1 MNDENSSFI
10 VGMLI
15 GAVIFAVVLSSA
27 CLIKNNVKEKIED
40 AKTEHLT
47 ITYKNSKCS
56 IADKEML
63 VNIMKQH
70 FPTSSWYHVDTK
82 ADESHVELD
91 AWNISK

>member
-1 MNDENSSFI
+1 MNDENNII
-10 VGMLI
+10 VSMLI
-15 GAVIFAVVLSSA
+15 GAVIFAVALSFA
-27 CLIKNNVKEKIED
+27 CFIKNNVKEKIED

-63 VNIMKQH
+63 VNIMKQY